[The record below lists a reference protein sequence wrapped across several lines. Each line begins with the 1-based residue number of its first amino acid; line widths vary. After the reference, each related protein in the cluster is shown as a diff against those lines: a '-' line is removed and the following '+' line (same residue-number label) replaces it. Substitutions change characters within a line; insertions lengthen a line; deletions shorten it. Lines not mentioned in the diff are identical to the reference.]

1 MSDLHIQQGWK
12 GPTIR
17 EIAELSGV
25 GIATVDRVLH
35 GRAGVRSQ
43 TRDRVNAAIR
53 KLKHY
58 SATGEQLRIS
68 LLCESGS
75 TFNGA
80 MKGAADRINRSEPG
94 VLIGG
99 YYSETSNFDPQKL
112 AEKIFSSAESS
123 DGIILVARE
132 HPVIN
137 GAVRKV
143 TKNGLPVVCLTTD
156 LPSSRRS
163 AYVGNDQHAA
173 GSVAAQLIGQAL
185 PRNKQSILI
194 VMSVPFRSQLE
205 REMGFRRVLRSTF
218 PHLRIEER
226 VISDDVP
233 ETTFEQLTRVFQAHG
248 VPPAIYNVAGAN
260 RGVAQAL
267 EACGQGLKTKFVG
280 HELTP
285 ISQSLLETGV
295 MDYVISHDF
304 FDEMRSA
311 VDWIRSSKTGVDY
324 DPMPSQIL
332 VHTRYNCAL

>member
-1 MSDLHIQQGWK
+1 MSDLQTQQRWK
-12 GPTIR
+12 GPTVR

-43 TRDRVNAAIR
+43 TRERVNAAIR
-53 KLKHY
+53 KLQHF
-58 SATGEQLRIS
+58 SATGEQLQIS

-75 TFNGA
+75 TFNSA
-80 MKGAADRINRSEPG
+80 MKGAASRINRSEPG
-94 VLIGG
+94 VSIEG
-99 YYSETSNFDPQKL
+99 YYSETSNFDPHEL
-112 AEKIFSSAESS
+112 AEKIANFAEIS
-123 DGIILVARE
+123 DGFILVARE

-143 TKNGLPVVCLTTD
+143 TNNGLPVVCLTTD

-185 PRNKQSILI
+185 PKKNQNILI

-218 PHLRIEER
+218 PHLRIDER

-233 ETTFEQLTRVFQAHG
+233 ETTFEQLTRVFEAQG

-267 EACGQGLKTKFVG
+267 DACGHGLKTKFVG

-285 ISQSLLETGV
+285 ISQSLLESGV

-311 VDWIRSSKTGVDY
+311 VDWIRSYRTGVDLN
-324 DPMPSQIL
+324 PIPSQIL